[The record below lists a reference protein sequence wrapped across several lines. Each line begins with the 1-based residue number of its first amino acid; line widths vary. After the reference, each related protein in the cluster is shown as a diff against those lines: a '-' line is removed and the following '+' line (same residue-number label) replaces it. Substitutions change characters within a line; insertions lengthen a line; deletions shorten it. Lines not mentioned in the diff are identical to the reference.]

1 MFTIASNTNSKT
13 KRKGVKPRTSNIN
26 SDTASRLKVF
36 SAVLLVA
43 GALLNS
49 GCSESQQGQ
58 EISTQV
64 QAVENPAA
72 QVIEQELMTFSDSS
86 HLKSGVYHTIEWG
99 DLIPED
105 DLQALLNPPDYL
117 IQIEDGSAE
126 DQITSTIQNAMAA
139 NEAANKAANNAE
151 NGEKQVDPYEQALV
165 STNIIES
172 MNGQNVRIP
181 GFVVPLEF
189 NDSQVVTSFFLVP
202 FFGACIHAPPPPPNQ
217 IIFVESER
225 GFALENLYEP
235 IWVSGK
241 LATELFEDQ
250 LATAAYTMRL
260 THIEKYDG

>member
-1 MFTIASNTNSKT
+1 MLLIA
-13 KRKGVKPRTSNIN
+13 G
-26 SDTASRLKVF
+26 
-36 SAVLLVA
+36 VLLS
-43 GALLNS
+43 S
-49 GCSESQQGQ
+49 GCSESQQGE

-64 QAVENPAA
+64 HAAENPNEQVIE
-72 QVIEQELMTFSDSS
+72 QVIEQELMAFSDGS
-86 HLKSGVYHTIEWG
+86 HLKSGVFRSIEWG

-105 DLQALLNPPDYL
+105 DLQALLNPPDFL

-139 NEAANKAANNAE
+139 NKAANNAA
-151 NGEKQVDPYEQALV
+151 NGEKQIEPYEQALV
-165 STNIIES
+165 STNIIEA
-172 MNGQNVRIP
+172 MNGQKVRIP

-189 NDSQVVTSFFLVP
+189 NDNQVVTSFFLVP